1 MDRRRTG
8 LISLRAAALVTALAV
23 ALAACSSAVG
33 SNGPG
38 HGAGSSASPLVDPA
52 DIIPG
57 GPPPDGIPPIDH
69 PRFQPASSVNWLAP
83 QEPVVAIELNG
94 DARAYPVQIFIW
106 HEIVNDAV
114 GGVPVTVTYCPLCNT
129 GIAFKRPTIDGKL
142 LDFGTSGKLYN
153 SNLVMYDRQTN
164 SYWPQALGEAVT
176 GPLTGTKLQL
186 VPVQLVAWRDWRA
199 AHPGGKVLSRD
210 TGASRD

>member
-1 MDRRRTG
+1 MDRRHPSR
-8 LISLRAAALVTALAV
+8 ISPRAAALVAALALT
-23 ALAACSSAVG
+23 LAACSSAAS
-33 SNGPG
+33 SNSPG
-38 HGAGSSASPLVDPA
+38 DEAGSSPSPLVDPA
-52 DIIPG
+52 DITPG

-69 PRFQPASSVNWLAP
+69 PKFESASSVNWLAP
-83 QEPVVAIELNG
+83 QEPVVAIDLHG

-153 SNLVMYDRQTN
+153 SNLVMYDRETG
-164 SYWPQALGEAVT
+164 SYWPQALGQAVT
-176 GPLTGTKLQL
+176 GPLTGTKLTL
-186 VPVQLVAWRDWRA
+186 VPVQLVAWRDWRGA
-199 AHPGGKVLSRD
+199 PPAREGPSRD
-210 TGASRD
+210 TGA